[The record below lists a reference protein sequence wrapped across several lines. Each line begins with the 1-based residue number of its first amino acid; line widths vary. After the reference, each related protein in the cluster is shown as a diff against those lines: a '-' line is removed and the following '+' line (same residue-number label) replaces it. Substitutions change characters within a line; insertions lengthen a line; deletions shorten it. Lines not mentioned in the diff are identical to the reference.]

1 MKKIAAGKESGEHRP
16 SADRRL
22 LLAVHRPVDLLDV
35 LQRIVQEELDFG
47 DRLELVPNPLT
58 QCPAQEPV
66 VLLQRGHDSGIL
78 FEGEDADVDLGV

>member
-1 MKKIAAGKESGEHRP
+1 M
-16 SADRRL
+16 
-22 LLAVHRPVDLLDV
+22 HRPVDLLDV

-58 QCPAQEPV
+58 QCPAQEPI

-78 FEGEDADVDLGV
+78 FEGKDADVDLGV